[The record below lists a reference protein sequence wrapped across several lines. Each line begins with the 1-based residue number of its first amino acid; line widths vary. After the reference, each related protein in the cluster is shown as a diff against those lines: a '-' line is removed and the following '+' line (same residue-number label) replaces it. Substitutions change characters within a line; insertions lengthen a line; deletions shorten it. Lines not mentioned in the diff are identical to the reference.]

1 MGDIS
6 YLPTQL
12 FKDQYY
18 CITNRKAHQRKV
30 SCNRRIWLFVY
41 KYSDTAMPNDKG
53 NFSGAVRRNA
63 PWMPAVELLLVTCV
77 ILWNGR
83 YSWLNSEFKNSILLI
98 VVGKKNTK
106 QHQKL
111 WAKMYNA
118 VRFWV
123 Q

>member
-1 MGDIS
+1 
-6 YLPTQL
+6 
-12 FKDQYY
+12 
-18 CITNRKAHQRKV
+18 
-30 SCNRRIWLFVY
+30 
-41 KYSDTAMPNDKG
+41 MPNDKG